1 MKHKFFEL
9 ARRLSKYSNHHQHK
23 HGCVIVDKNRV
34 VSVGF
39 NKDKTHTKSI
49 HKWNFLHAEI
59 SALIGLEFEKTK
71 GCTAYIYRENKSG
84 QPAMSRPCEACE
96 MALKLAGIKKICYS
110 IDNGFKEERLV
121 A

>member
-1 MKHKFFEL
+1 MKQKFFDL
-9 ARRLSKYSNHHQHK
+9 ARRLSKHSTHHQHR

-34 VSVGF
+34 ISVGF

-71 GCTAYIYRENKSG
+71 GCTAYIYREDKSG
-84 QPAMSRPCEACE
+84 NPAMSRPCEACFL
-96 MALKLAGIKKICYS
+96 ALKLAGIKRIFYS
-110 IDNGFKEERLV
+110 IHNNFMEEKLT
-121 A
+121 